1 MQENNYYN
9 TISCMLGPT
18 AQPVS
23 EIERPTKTQSS
34 FSAINVRKSFIC
46 RAIPDA
52 AIGAVPLGGPY
63 SRRGVT
69 RIALVQAAAWSS
81 SASP

>member
-1 MQENNYYN
+1 
-9 TISCMLGPT
+9 MLGLT
-18 AQPVS
+18 VQPVS

-34 FSAINVRKSFIC
+34 FSAIHVRQFIC

-52 AIGAVPLGGPY
+52 AVGAVPLGGPY
-63 SRRGVT
+63 SRRVT